1 MLTKRLRVSQ
11 CCVMTENQDPI
22 AVSQNHDHPASDGRP
37 SAGAETQKL
46 SCFIVCPI
54 GDERSEI
61 RKRSDQIKKY
71 IIDPA
76 VIPLGYETTRA
87 DLVDETGQITTQIVT
102 QLLSAD
108 LIIADLTGQNP
119 NVFYELAI
127 RHAFGRPFIQIIDK
141 SERIPFDVAGQ
152 WTVMFDH
159 KDLDS
164 ADDAKKRISRAAT
177 TIRDGGEEYKADNPV
192 TQTVD
197 LQQLR
202 SSGNP
207 EQIAM
212 AEISAALTDIRTE
225 LRTSSRANPFR
236 ATTGYTSDQLAAIRQ
251 VLLGMASD
259 GRFRMDD
266 LETLKAV
273 PASKAFTAFLDAL
286 RGAMNKADPFA
297 QATDD
302 PWSRAPATKF
312 GGGDDEPPF

>member
-1 MLTKRLRVSQ
+1 
-11 CCVMTENQDPI
+11 MTENQDQPTKNGTSSGEE
-22 AVSQNHDHPASDGRP
+22 A
-37 SAGAETQKL
+37 QKL

-76 VIPLGYETTRA
+76 VTPLGYETTRA

-127 RHAFGRPFIQIIDK
+127 RHAFGKPFIQIIDK
-141 SERIPFDVAGQ
+141 AERIPFDVAGQ
-152 WTVMFDH
+152 WTVMFEH
-159 KDLDS
+159 TDLDS
-164 ADDAKKRISRAAT
+164 AEDAKHRIARAAK
-177 TIRDGGEEYKADNPV
+177 TIRDGGEEYKADNPI

-225 LRTSSRANPFR
+225 LRSSRPPLR
-236 ATTGYTSDQLAAIRQ
+236 TSTGWSPDQQAAIRQ
-251 VLLGMASD
+251 VLLAMASD
-259 GRFRMDD
+259 GRFRTKD
-266 LETLKAV
+266 LDVLKAV
-273 PASKAFTAFLDAL
+273 PASKGFSAFLDAL
-286 RGAMNKADPFA
+286 KGAMNKPDPFA
-297 QATDD
+297 RASDD
-302 PWSRAPATKF
+302 PWRSAHASNVGGGF
-312 GGGDDEPPF
+312 GGGDEEPPF